1 MDWSGLLLLTLLGH
15 ETESRVTSVS
25 GNVLDQVNIY
35 LRPFNYGHITEKW
48 NSSSTSN
55 LHVEHVLLYRHCS
68 SVILLLLILN
78 FENEFKGNHDCCFF
92 NTVPVSI
99 LYTI

>member
-15 ETESRVTSVS
+15 ETESRVS
-25 GNVLDQVNIY
+25 GNVLGQLNIS

-68 SVILLLLILN
+68 SVILLLFILN
-78 FENEFKGNHDCCFF
+78 FEN
-92 NTVPVSI
+92 
-99 LYTI
+99 

>member
-15 ETESRVTSVS
+15 ETESRVS
-25 GNVLDQVNIY
+25 GNVLGQLNIS

-55 LHVEHVLLYRHCS
+55 LHVQHVLLYRHCS
-68 SVILLLLILN
+68 SVILLLFILN
-78 FENEFKGNHDCCFF
+78 FEN
-92 NTVPVSI
+92 
-99 LYTI
+99 

>member
-15 ETESRVTSVS
+15 ETESRLTFLS
-25 GNVLDQVNIY
+25 GNVLDQFNIS
-35 LRPFNYGHITEKW
+35 LRSFNYGHITEKL
-48 NSSSTSN
+48 NSSYICN

-78 FENEFKGNHDCCFF
+78 FENEFNGNHG
-92 NTVPVSI
+92 
-99 LYTI
+99 

>member
-25 GNVLDQVNIY
+25 GNVLDQLNIS
-35 LRPFNYGHITEKW
+35 LRPFNYG
-48 NSSSTSN
+48 SN

-78 FENEFKGNHDCCFF
+78 FENEFKGNHG
-92 NTVPVSI
+92 
-99 LYTI
+99 

>member
-25 GNVLDQVNIY
+25 GNVLDQLNIS

-48 NSSSTSN
+48 NSSSPIITA
-55 LHVEHVLLYRHCS
+55 
-68 SVILLLLILN
+68 
-78 FENEFKGNHDCCFF
+78 F
-92 NTVPVSI
+92 
-99 LYTI
+99 

>member
-1 MDWSGLLLLTLLGH
+1 MQFEVIEWIGAGLLLLTLLGH
-15 ETESRVTSVS
+15 EKESRVTSVS
-25 GNVLDQVNIY
+25 GNVLDHLNIS

-55 LHVEHVLLYRHCS
+55 LHVEHVLLYQHCS

-78 FENEFKGNHDCCFF
+78 FENEFKRNHG
-92 NTVPVSI
+92 
-99 LYTI
+99 

>member
-15 ETESRVTSVS
+15 ETESRVS
-25 GNVLDQVNIY
+25 GNVLGQLNIS

-78 FENEFKGNHDCCFF
+78 FENKFKGNHG
-92 NTVPVSI
+92 
-99 LYTI
+99 